1 VRGFLGSSDDI
12 AARTIA
18 AWPMQFHWHM
28 ATHAIRHHHHSHE
41 SGVRI
46 MDFILL
52 ALLALALAFLAQSD
66 VRPLLTN

>member
-1 VRGFLGSSDDI
+1 
-12 AARTIA
+12 
-18 AWPMQFHWHM
+18 MQRHRVM

-66 VRPLLTN
+66 VRPMLTN

>member
-1 VRGFLGSSDDI
+1 
-12 AARTIA
+12 
-18 AWPMQFHWHM
+18 MQRHRVM
-28 ATHAIRHHHHSHE
+28 ATHAIRHLHHSHD

-66 VRPLLTN
+66 VRPMLTN